1 MSYER
6 SEEDGKDLLI
16 FIPTEP
22 ELVHTNNET
31 PESEQSDQPL
41 SSQSEAFN
49 EETGEINW
57 DCPCIA
63 SMVKPPCGEVFKEA
77 FSCFVYSKEG
87 RCY

>member
-6 SEEDGKDLLI
+6 AEEDGKDLLI

-22 ELVHTNNET
+22 ET
-31 PESEQSDQPL
+31 PIEKSPQSEQTP
-41 SSQSEAFN
+41 SSQSEAYN
-49 EETGEINW
+49 EQTGEINW

-87 RCY
+87 SLI